1 VQFAIIA
8 RGYSS
13 YVCEIYASG
22 GSFALLSLK
31 SLEVSTQH
39 QNRITGRA
47 KMEGFFVFTIF
58 DYVKYFPSCY
68 AAGLADGSIKRKFHV
83 VEGFRKAPIVLPMLF
98 TEGNTGKLYVTS

>member
-22 GSFALLSLK
+22 SSFALQSLK
-31 SLEVSTQH
+31 NMEVSTQH

-47 KMEGFFVFTIF
+47 KMEGFFVFTVF
-58 DYVKYFPSCY
+58 DYVKYFSSCH
-68 AAGLADGSIKRKFHV
+68 AAGLADGSIKRKFHI
-83 VEGFRKAPIVLPMLF
+83 VEGLLNAPIVLPMRF
-98 TEGNTGKLYVTS
+98 TEGNTRKLCVTS